1 MAKAYHGAAGDD
13 GEEGRALSAEE
24 MLVES
29 QLVAM
34 GLLEPRQQM
43 QVSGGATYRSCV
55 PAAQLPIIVQECCVQ
70 A

>member
-1 MAKAYHGAAGDD
+1 MAKAYHGAAGDE

-34 GLLEPRQQM
+34 GLLEPRQHM
-43 QVSGGATYRSCV
+43 QVR
-55 PAAQLPIIVQECCVQ
+55 VQWCCASRLRTSLLVV
-70 A
+70 